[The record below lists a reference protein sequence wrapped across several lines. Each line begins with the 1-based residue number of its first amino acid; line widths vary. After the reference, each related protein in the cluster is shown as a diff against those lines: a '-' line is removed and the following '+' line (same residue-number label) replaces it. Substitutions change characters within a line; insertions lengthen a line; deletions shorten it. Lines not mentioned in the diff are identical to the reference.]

1 MLFLKECRKTLFSLT
16 FLIYII
22 ALIAFYIT
30 QFSPDSKDKLS
41 PPAQGLE
48 DYGTVAEEVPE
59 ILMPAA
65 AEGLLTEYLRGY
77 YTAYPIGFCKKV
89 KLSEKKKTQMA
100 EIITEITGITKQ
112 ELDSFSDFDEGG
124 MTMMPDGNG
133 GYMPVVKETTLPDIN
148 ISDNMSY
155 KHFRELMRKA
165 DKIIG
170 GGSEY
175 SDNNIISKFS
185 RIPRTYDDA
194 LKDYNDVIEKD
205 RITGAYARLFC
216 DYMGIIVSIL
226 PVFAAASLTNFDRK
240 SRMEQLIYSRKISSS
255 KLVFTRFS
263 ALVTILFIPIIILS
277 FTASFSIMKLYPDSN
292 TDFFAVPKMAVFWLL
307 PNILFSSALG
317 MIFTETFSLLIAVFV
332 QGVLWFGSV
341 MSNMELTG
349 NISRFTLVC
358 RHNSLYDRNS
368 FIECYNKFIFNRIS
382 YTLISLLII
391 ILTSW
396 IYSMKRKG
404 DFNVIH
410 KNFIRKSKT

>member
-1 MLFLKECRKTLFSLT
+1 MLFFKECRKTLFSLT

-133 GYMPVVKETTLPDIN
+133 GYMPVVKETTLSEIN
-148 ISDNMSY
+148 IPDNMPY
-155 KHFRELMRKA
+155 KHFRELMQKA

-175 SDNNIISKFS
+175 SNDNIVSNFS

-194 LKDYNDVIEKD
+194 LKDYNDIIEKD
-205 RITGAYARLFC
+205 KITGAYARLFC

-255 KLVFTRFS
+255 RLVFTRFA
-263 ALVTILFIPIIILS
+263 ALVTILFIPVIILS
-277 FTASFSIMKLYPDSN
+277 FTASFSVMKLYPDIN

-332 QGVLWFGSV
+332 QGVLWFGI
-341 MSNMELTG
+341 TG

>member
-16 FLIYII
+16 FLIYIV

-41 PPAQGLE
+41 PPVQGLE

-59 ILMPAA
+59 ILIPAA
-65 AEGLLTEYLRGY
+65 AEELVTEYLRGY
-77 YTAYPIGFCKKV
+77 YIAYPIGFLKKV

-124 MTMMPDGNG
+124 ATMMPDGNG
-133 GYMPVVKETTLPDIN
+133 GYIPVVKEATMPEIN
-148 ISDNMSY
+148 IPDNMTY
-155 KHFRELMRKA
+155 EHFRKLMRKA

-175 SDNNIISKFS
+175 SDDNIVSNFS
-185 RIPRTYDDA
+185 RVPRTYDDA
-194 LKDYNDVIEKD
+194 LKDYNEVIEKD

-226 PVFAAASLTNFDRK
+226 PVFAAASLANSDRK
-240 SRMEQLIYSRKISSS
+240 SRMEQLIYSRKISSA
-255 KLVFTRFS
+255 KIVFTRFA
-263 ALVTILFIPIIILS
+263 ALVTMLFIPVIILS

-292 TDFFAVPKMAVFWLL
+292 TDFFAVPKMSVCWLL

-317 MIFTETFSLLIAVFV
+317 MIFTETFSPLIAVFV

-341 MSNMELTG
+341 MSNMGLTG

-368 FIECYNKFIFNRIS
+368 FIDCYNRFIFNRIS
-382 YTLISLLII
+382 YTLIALAVII
-391 ILTSW
+391 FTSW

-410 KNFIRKSKT
+410 KNFIRKSET

>member
-1 MLFLKECRKTLFSLT
+1 MLFFKECRKTLFSLT

-133 GYMPVVKETTLPDIN
+133 GYMPVVKETTLPEIN
-148 ISDNMSY
+148 IPDNMPY
-155 KHFRELMRKA
+155 KHFRELMQKA

-175 SDNNIISKFS
+175 SNDNIVSNFS

-194 LKDYNDVIEKD
+194 LKDYNDIIEKD
-205 RITGAYARLFC
+205 KITGAYARLFC

-255 KLVFTRFS
+255 RLVFTRFA
-263 ALVTILFIPIIILS
+263 ALVTILFIPVIILS
-277 FTASFSIMKLYPDSN
+277 FTASFSVMKLYPDIN

-341 MSNMELTG
+341 MSNMGLTG

>member
-1 MLFLKECRKTLFSLT
+1 MLFFKECRKTLFSLT

-112 ELDSFSDFDEGG
+112 ELDNFSDFDKGG

-133 GYMPVVKETTLPDIN
+133 GYMPVVKETTLPEIN
-148 ISDNMSY
+148 IPDNMPY
-155 KHFRELMRKA
+155 KHFRELMQKA

-175 SDNNIISKFS
+175 SNDNIVSNFS

-194 LKDYNDVIEKD
+194 LKDYNDIIEKD
-205 RITGAYARLFC
+205 KITGAYARLFC

-255 KLVFTRFS
+255 KLVFTRFA
-263 ALVTILFIPIIILS
+263 ALVTILFIPVIILS
-277 FTASFSIMKLYPDSN
+277 FTASFSVMKLYPDIN

-341 MSNMELTG
+341 MSNMGLTG

>member
-148 ISDNMSY
+148 IPDNMPY
-155 KHFRELMRKA
+155 KHFRELMQKA

-175 SDNNIISKFS
+175 SNDNIVSNFS

-194 LKDYNDVIEKD
+194 LKDYNDIIEKD
-205 RITGAYARLFC
+205 KITGAYARLFC

-255 KLVFTRFS
+255 RLVFTRFA
-263 ALVTILFIPIIILS
+263 ALVTILFIPVIILS
-277 FTASFSIMKLYPDSN
+277 FTASFSVMKLYPDIN

-341 MSNMELTG
+341 MSNMGLTG